1 MRTESWSCRRH
12 SQLAIDTSSRA
23 GYLSAML
30 LRRWAIAAV
39 LCLFCAPLTR
49 ADDWP
54 RFRGP
59 HLNGISQET
68 DWSWDWPASG
78 PKRLWKASVGQG
90 FSGMAVAG
98 GRVFT
103 LGSDGDTATVYC
115 LSADNGKMIWKHSYP
130 EPLNAHYYE
139 GGTSTTPTVDGEM
152 VYVLGRQGD
161 LFAFEAQTG
170 KIQWKKNV
178 AQETGAKLPEWGFA
192 GAPLVDG
199 RSLILN
205 VGSAGA
211 AVNKMNGK
219 VIWASTNGPAG
230 YASPLPFTASQQ
242 RPVLIL
248 SHREL
253 VAVDIKNGKELWRF
267 PFQTEYDTNATDPLI
282 YGGRI
287 FLSSH
292 SQYGLLLKVLDGRP
306 EVMWRSEDTRVH
318 INAGV
323 LFQDHMYVFHGS
335 AGKPGDLRCLD
346 LRDGKVKW
354 KQTGLGVGALSA
366 AMNEKLII
374 LSEKGELVVAEA
386 SPDSFKPLAR
396 AQVLGGKCW
405 TAPVLANG
413 KIFVRNAR
421 GDLACVDVSR

>member
-1 MRTESWSCRRH
+1 MRQAKVRAGERV
-12 SQLAIDTSSRA
+12 AIDKLAQA
-23 GYLSAML
+23 GYLTGMSL
-30 LRRWAIAAV
+30 HRCLIAAV
-39 LCLFCAPLTR
+39 LCLQLAGMVR

-59 HLNGISQET
+59 HQNGISSET
-68 DWSWDWPASG
+68 NWNWDWPANG

-90 FSGMAVAG
+90 FSSVAVAN

-103 LGSDGDTATVYC
+103 LGSEGDTATIYC
-115 LSADNGKMIWKHSYP
+115 LDASSGKEIWKHSYP

-139 GGTSTTPTVDGEM
+139 GGTSTTPTIEGEIA
-152 VYVLGRQGD
+152 YVLGRQGEM
-161 LFAFEAQTG
+161 FAFNAATG
-170 KIQWKKNV
+170 KILWQKNV
-178 AQETGAKLPEWGFA
+178 AQEIGAKVPEWGFA
-192 GAPLVDG
+192 GAPLVEG

-205 VGSAGA
+205 MGSAGVA
-211 AVNKMNGK
+211 INKQNGK
-219 VIWASTNGPAG
+219 VIWASTNGPAA
-230 YASPLPFTASQQ
+230 YASPLPFNASQQ
-242 RPVLIL
+242 RPGLIL

-253 VAVDIKNGKELWRF
+253 VAVDMKNGKELWRF

-292 SQYGLLLKVLDGRP
+292 SQPGLLLKVLDGRP

-318 INAGV
+318 MNAGV
-323 LFQDHMYVFHGS
+323 FFQDHMYVFHGS

-346 LRDGKVKW
+346 LRSGEVKW
-354 KQTGLGVGALSA
+354 KQAGLGVGALSGA
-366 AMNEKLII
+366 VPNKLIV
-374 LSEKGELVVAEA
+374 LSEKGELLVVEA
-386 SPDSFKPLAR
+386 TPEGFKPLAR

-413 KIFVRNAR
+413 KIFARNAK
-421 GDLACVDVSR
+421 GDLVCVDVSR